1 MRYVLAQVEALD
13 LDQALAERAGAYAAS
28 LVLRG
33 SDAVHLASYERIEG
47 DDTVLVAA
55 DGDLARAAISLGY
68 AIAVPGGS

>member
-1 MRYVLAQVEALD
+1 MRHLLAQVEALH
-13 LDQALAERAGAYAAS
+13 LDQTLAERAGRFAAD

-55 DGDLARAAISLGY
+55 DGELARAAISLGY
-68 AIAVPGGS
+68 ALAMPGGS